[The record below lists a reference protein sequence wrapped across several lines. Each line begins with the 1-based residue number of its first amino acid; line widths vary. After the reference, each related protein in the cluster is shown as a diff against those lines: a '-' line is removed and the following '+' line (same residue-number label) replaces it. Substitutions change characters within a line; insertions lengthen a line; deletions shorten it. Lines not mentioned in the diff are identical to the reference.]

1 MPIDC
6 IRRMKQTKPIQR
18 ALLSV
23 SDKSGLVEFAKALA
37 ANGVEIVST
46 GGTAK
51 ALMAAGIAV
60 VAIEKLT
67 GFPEMMDGRVKTLH
81 PRVHGG
87 LLGRRDVPEHV
98 SAMKEHGIEP
108 IDLVCVSLYPFANTI
123 AKVGVTEEEA
133 IEQIDIGGPAM
144 IRSASKNYEFVTVV
158 TAPDQYARVM
168 TEMAANSGATTLPLR
183 KQLAAEAFDHTAK
196 YDTMIAAW
204 MFRVRANQ
212 SANTVAASAPTD
224 PQLHA
229 NAPTKSH
236 AELGAKKVHAQT
248 EPLGSVDIPN
258 TIQVSLTRSAQLRY
272 GENPHQ
278 TAALYRNA
286 AETDGAIVDA
296 QTVEGKPLSY
306 NNILDA
312 AAAFELVKDLVALT
326 THHLNASDAAA
337 NSGANAADGSIA
349 RADVAN
355 SSQPLDGSIT
365 NADGSITHAGAA
377 KTKYASVNQVAA
389 CVVKHTNPCGAAIGA
404 NAADAFDKAYAGD
417 PLAAYGGIVA
427 ISARLTAADATNIA
441 KPDRFLEV
449 VVAESFEPEAI
460 AILAARWKNVRL
472 LAVGSMRRATSNALQ
487 LRSVPGGV
495 LVQESDSTV
504 DDAAEF
510 KLTAG
515 PAPSDALKRDAEFL
529 AVIAKHLKSNAVC
542 VGAQQ
547 TLWGAGAGQM
557 DRVASCKHAIE
568 KAQLKL
574 QAAIAHANTI
584 VVTAASDAFF
594 PFDDGP
600 RLLIDAGVKCLVH
613 PGGSKR
619 DSDTETLCKNRGV
632 TLLVTGT
639 RHFRH

>member
-1 MPIDC
+1 LRRAHESGSTNEMSIDC
-6 IRRMKQTKPIQR
+6 IRRMKQTNPIQR

-23 SDKSGLVEFAKALA
+23 SDKSGVVEFAKALA

-98 SAMKEHGIEP
+98 ASMKEHGIVP

-158 TAPDQYARVM
+158 TTPDQYARVM
-168 TEMAANSGATTLPLR
+168 NEMAANSGATTLPLR

-204 MFRVRANQ
+204 MLGTLANQ
-212 SANTVAASAPTD
+212 GVDQNTVAASAQPAT
-224 PQLHA
+224 HA
-229 NAPTKSH
+229 GVSPVKSVAH
-236 AELGAKKVHAQT
+236 DEVRELP
-248 EPLGSVDIPN
+248 E
-258 TIQVSLTRSAQLRY
+258 TIQVSLKRSAQLRY

-286 AETDGAIVDA
+286 AETGGAIVDA

-326 THHLNASDAAA
+326 THNVNASG
-337 NSGANAADGSIA
+337 GAPN
-349 RADVAN
+349 
-355 SSQPLDGSIT
+355 
-365 NADGSITHAGAA
+365 AGAIA
-377 KTKYASVNQVAA
+377 QGFVAHVGAVQTNNASVNQVAA

-427 ISARLTAADATNIA
+427 ISARLTAADASNIA

-495 LVQESDSTV
+495 LVQESDGTV
-504 DDAAEF
+504 DDAADF

-542 VGAQQ
+542 VGSGQ

-574 QAAIAHANTI
+574 QASIAHANTM

-619 DSDTETLCKNRGV
+619 DGDTETLCKNRGV

>member
-1 MPIDC
+1 MSIDC

-23 SDKSGLVEFAKALA
+23 NDKSGLVEFAKALA

-98 SAMKEHGIEP
+98 AAMKEHGIEP

-123 AKVGVTEEEA
+123 AKFGVTEEEA

-168 TEMAANSGATTLPLR
+168 NEMAANSGATTLALR

-204 MFRVRANQ
+204 MFRDGANKG
-212 SANTVAASAPTD
+212 SDAVAASAPTD

-229 NAPTKSH
+229 NALTKSH
-236 AELGAKKVHAQT
+236 AELGAKKSHVET
-248 EPLGSVDIPN
+248 ESFGSAHEMPD

-286 AETDGAIVDA
+286 AEADGAIVDA

-326 THHLNASDAAA
+326 THNLNASDAAA
-337 NSGANAADGSIA
+337 HIGANAADGSIA
-349 RADVAN
+349 RGGAAN
-355 SSQPLDGSIT
+355 IGAPSDESI
-365 NADGSITHAGAA
+365 AHAGAA
-377 KTKYASVNQVAA
+377 KIKDESANQVAA

-472 LAVGSMRRATSNALQ
+472 LAVGSMRRATLNALQ

-495 LVQESDSTV
+495 LVQQSDGTV
-504 DDAAEF
+504 DDATEY

-574 QAAIAHANTI
+574 QASIAHANTM

-619 DSDTETLCKNRGV
+619 DGDTETLCKNRGV

>member
-1 MPIDC
+1 MNHSHAV
-6 IRRMKQTKPIQR
+6 QR

-23 SDKSGLVEFAKALA
+23 SDKSGLVEFAKVLA
-37 ANGVEIVST
+37 GHGVEIVST

-60 VAIEKLT
+60 VPVEKLT

-98 SAMKEHGIEP
+98 AAMKEHGIAP

-123 AKVGVTEEEA
+123 AKAGVTEEDA

-158 TAPDQYARVM
+158 TAPEQYARVAK
-168 TEMAANSGATTLPLR
+168 EMAANKGGTTLTLR

-204 MFRVRANQ
+204 MARAN
-212 SANTVAASAPTD
+212 ANVGAS
-224 PQLHA
+224 
-229 NAPTKSH
+229 
-236 AELGAKKVHAQT
+236 EL
-248 EPLGSVDIPN
+248 PD
-258 TIQVSLTRSAQLRY
+258 TIQVALTRKTQLRY

-278 TAALYRNA
+278 TAALYRDLSQS
-286 AETDGAIVDA
+286 DGAIVDA

-312 AAAFELVKDLVALT
+312 AAAFELVKDLLALT
-326 THHLNASDAAA
+326 QRATHANLVANAGENTCAMTAHSGAPLASGAKA
-337 NSGANAADGSIA
+337 NS
-349 RADVAN
+349 
-355 SSQPLDGSIT
+355 
-365 NADGSITHAGAA
+365 
-377 KTKYASVNQVAA
+377 VAA

-472 LAVGSMRRATSNALQ
+472 LAVGSMHRAPTNALQ

-495 LVQESDSTV
+495 LVQESDGAL
-504 DDAAEF
+504 DAAAEF

-515 PAPSDALKRDAEFL
+515 PAPSEALRQDAEFL
-529 AVIAKHLKSNAVC
+529 SVIAKHLKSNAVC

-568 KAQLKL
+568 KAKLKL
-574 QAAIAHANTI
+574 QAAIAIANTI

-619 DSDTETLCKNRGV
+619 DGDTETLCKNRGV

>member
-1 MPIDC
+1 M
-6 IRRMKQTKPIQR
+6 QR

-23 SDKSGLVEFAKALA
+23 SDKSGLVEFAQALA

-51 ALMAAGIAV
+51 ALMAAGISV
-60 VAIEKLT
+60 VPIEKLT
-67 GFPEMMDGRVKTLH
+67 GFPEMMNGRVKTLH

-98 SAMKEHGIEP
+98 AAMKEHGIAP

-123 AKVGVTEEEA
+123 AKAGVTEEEA

-158 TAPDQYARVM
+158 TSPDQYARVVADI
-168 TEMAANSGATTLPLR
+168 AANHGATTPTLR

-204 MFRVRANQ
+204 MARVEANVG
-212 SANTVAASAPTD
+212 ANIG
-224 PQLHA
+224 A
-229 NAPTKSH
+229 N
-236 AELGAKKVHAQT
+236 EL
-248 EPLGSVDIPN
+248 PD
-258 TIQVSLTRSAQLRY
+258 TIQVALTRKAKLRY

-278 TAALYRNA
+278 YAALYRDMA
-286 AETDGAIVDA
+286 QQDGGIVDA
-296 QTVEGKPLSY
+296 HTVEGKPLSY

-326 THHLNASDAAA
+326 SHNLNASDATT
-337 NSGANAADGSIA
+337 NIGTNAADGSVA
-349 RADVAN
+349 RSDVAN
-355 SSQPLDGSIT
+355 ISPPSDGSIT
-365 NADGSITHAGAA
+365 NSDESITHTGPA
-377 KTKYASVNQVAA
+377 KTKSTSANQVAA

-472 LAVGSMRRATSNALQ
+472 LAVGSMRRATSNTLQ

-495 LVQESDSTV
+495 LVQESDGTV
-504 DDAAEF
+504 DDSAEF

-542 VGAQQ
+542 VGSGQ

-568 KAQLKL
+568 KAHLKL
-574 QAAIAHANTI
+574 QASIAHANTI

-619 DSDTETLCKNRGV
+619 DGDTETLCKNRGV

>member
-1 MPIDC
+1 M
-6 IRRMKQTKPIQR
+6 QR

-23 SDKSGLVEFAKALA
+23 SDKSGLVEFAQALA

-51 ALMAAGIAV
+51 ALMAAGISV
-60 VAIEKLT
+60 VPIEKLT

-98 SAMKEHGIEP
+98 AAMKEHGIAP

-123 AKVGVTEEEA
+123 AKAGVTEEEA

-158 TAPDQYARVM
+158 TSPDQYARVVADI
-168 TEMAANSGATTLPLR
+168 AANHGATTPTLR

-204 MFRVRANQ
+204 MARVEANVG
-212 SANTVAASAPTD
+212 ANVG
-224 PQLHA
+224 A
-229 NAPTKSH
+229 N
-236 AELGAKKVHAQT
+236 EL
-248 EPLGSVDIPN
+248 PD
-258 TIQVSLTRSAQLRY
+258 TIQVALTRKAKLRY

-278 TAALYRNA
+278 YAALYRDMA
-286 AETDGAIVDA
+286 QQDGGIVDA
-296 QTVEGKPLSY
+296 HTVEGKPLSY

-326 THHLNASDAAA
+326 TR
-337 NSGANAADGSIA
+337 GANG
-349 RADVAN
+349 
-355 SSQPLDGSIT
+355 
-365 NADGSITHAGAA
+365 
-377 KTKYASVNQVAA
+377 VAA

-427 ISARLTAADATNIA
+427 ISARLSAADATNIA

-449 VVAESFEPEAI
+449 VVAESFEPEAV

-472 LAVGSMRRATSNALQ
+472 LAVGSMRRAPTNALQ

-495 LVQESDSTV
+495 LVQERDGAV
-504 DDAAEF
+504 DAATEF

-574 QAAIAHANTI
+574 QAAIAHPTTI

-600 RLLIDAGVKCLVH
+600 RILIDAGVKCLVH

-619 DSDTETLCKNRGV
+619 DGDTETLCKNRGV

>member
-1 MPIDC
+1 M
-6 IRRMKQTKPIQR
+6 QR

-23 SDKSGLVEFAKALA
+23 SDKSGLVEFAQALA

-51 ALMAAGIAV
+51 ALMAAGISV
-60 VAIEKLT
+60 VPIEKLT

-98 SAMKEHGIEP
+98 AAMKEHGIAP

-123 AKVGVTEEEA
+123 AKAGVTEEEA

-158 TAPDQYARVM
+158 TSPDQYARVVADI
-168 TEMAANSGATTLPLR
+168 AANHGATTPTLR

-204 MFRVRANQ
+204 MARVE
-212 SANTVAASAPTD
+212 
-224 PQLHA
+224 A
-229 NAPTKSH
+229 NAG
-236 AELGAKKVHAQT
+236 ANIGANVGANEL
-248 EPLGSVDIPN
+248 PD
-258 TIQVSLTRSAQLRY
+258 TIQVALTRKAKLRY

-278 TAALYRNA
+278 YAALYRDMA
-286 AETDGAIVDA
+286 QQDGGIVDA
-296 QTVEGKPLSY
+296 HTVEGKPLSY

-326 THHLNASDAAA
+326 TR
-337 NSGANAADGSIA
+337 GANG
-349 RADVAN
+349 
-355 SSQPLDGSIT
+355 
-365 NADGSITHAGAA
+365 
-377 KTKYASVNQVAA
+377 VAA

-427 ISARLTAADATNIA
+427 ISARLSAADATNIA

-449 VVAESFEPEAI
+449 VVAESFEPEAV

-472 LAVGSMRRATSNALQ
+472 LAVGSMRRAPTNALQ

-495 LVQESDSTV
+495 LVQERDGAV
-504 DDAAEF
+504 DAATEF

-515 PAPSDALKRDAEFL
+515 PAPSEALRQDAEFL

-574 QAAIAHANTI
+574 QASIAHPTTI

-600 RLLIDAGVKCLVH
+600 RILIDAGVKCLVH

-619 DSDTETLCKNRGV
+619 DGDTETLCKNRGV
-632 TLLVTGT
+632 TLLVTGM

>member
-1 MPIDC
+1 M
-6 IRRMKQTKPIQR
+6 QR

-23 SDKSGLVEFAKALA
+23 SDKSGLVEFAQALA

-51 ALMAAGIAV
+51 ALMAAGISV
-60 VAIEKLT
+60 VPIEKLT

-98 SAMKEHGIEP
+98 AAMKEHGIAP
-108 IDLVCVSLYPFANTI
+108 IDLVCVSLYPFGNTI
-123 AKVGVTEEEA
+123 AKAGVTEEEA

-158 TAPDQYARVM
+158 TSPDQYARVVADI
-168 TEMAANSGATTLPLR
+168 AANHGATTPTLR

-204 MFRVRANQ
+204 MARVEANVG
-212 SANTVAASAPTD
+212 ANIG
-224 PQLHA
+224 A
-229 NAPTKSH
+229 N
-236 AELGAKKVHAQT
+236 EL
-248 EPLGSVDIPN
+248 PD
-258 TIQVSLTRSAQLRY
+258 TIQVALTRKAKLRY

-278 TAALYRNA
+278 YAALYRDMA
-286 AETDGAIVDA
+286 QQDGGIVDA
-296 QTVEGKPLSY
+296 HTVEGKPLSY

-326 THHLNASDAAA
+326 TR
-337 NSGANAADGSIA
+337 GANG
-349 RADVAN
+349 
-355 SSQPLDGSIT
+355 
-365 NADGSITHAGAA
+365 
-377 KTKYASVNQVAA
+377 VAA

-427 ISARLTAADATNIA
+427 ISARLSAADATNIA

-449 VVAESFEPEAI
+449 VVAESFEPEAV

-472 LAVGSMRRATSNALQ
+472 LAVGSMRRAPTNALQ

-495 LVQESDSTV
+495 LVQEQDCAV
-504 DDAAEF
+504 DAATQF

-515 PAPSDALKRDAEFL
+515 PAPSEALRQDAEFL

-574 QAAIAHANTI
+574 QAAIAHPTTI

-619 DSDTETLCKNRGV
+619 DGDTETLCKNRGV

>member
-1 MPIDC
+1 M
-6 IRRMKQTKPIQR
+6 QR

-23 SDKSGLVEFAKALA
+23 SDKSGLVEFAQALA

-51 ALMAAGIAV
+51 ALMAAGILV
-60 VAIEKLT
+60 VPIEKLT

-98 SAMKEHGIEP
+98 AAMKEHGIAP

-123 AKVGVTEEEA
+123 AKAGVTEEEA

-144 IRSASKNYEFVTVV
+144 TRSASKNYEFVTVV
-158 TAPDQYARVM
+158 TSPDQYARVVADI
-168 TEMAANSGATTLPLR
+168 AANHGATTPTLR

-204 MFRVRANQ
+204 MARVEANVG
-212 SANTVAASAPTD
+212 ANIG
-224 PQLHA
+224 A
-229 NAPTKSH
+229 N
-236 AELGAKKVHAQT
+236 EL
-248 EPLGSVDIPN
+248 PD
-258 TIQVSLTRSAQLRY
+258 TIQVALTRKAKLRY

-278 TAALYRNA
+278 YAALYRDMA
-286 AETDGAIVDA
+286 QQDGGIVDA
-296 QTVEGKPLSY
+296 HTVEGKPLSY

-326 THHLNASDAAA
+326 TR
-337 NSGANAADGSIA
+337 GANG
-349 RADVAN
+349 
-355 SSQPLDGSIT
+355 
-365 NADGSITHAGAA
+365 
-377 KTKYASVNQVAA
+377 VAA

-404 NAADAFDKAYAGD
+404 NAADAIDKAYAGD

-427 ISARLTAADATNIA
+427 ISARLSAADATNIA

-449 VVAESFEPEAI
+449 VVAESFEPEAV

-472 LAVGSMRRATSNALQ
+472 LAVGSMRRAPTNALQ

-495 LVQESDSTV
+495 LVQEQDCAV
-504 DDAAEF
+504 DAATQF

-515 PAPSDALKRDAEFL
+515 PAPSEALRQDAEFL

-574 QAAIAHANTI
+574 QAAIAHPTTI

-619 DSDTETLCKNRGV
+619 DGDTETLCKNRGV

>member
-1 MPIDC
+1 MADVRSGTFISH
-6 IRRMKQTKPIQR
+6 MKNSHAVQR

-23 SDKSGLVEFAKALA
+23 SDKSGLVEFAQALA

-98 SAMKEHGIEP
+98 AAMKEHGIVP
-108 IDLVCVSLYPFANTI
+108 IDLVCVSLYPFGNTI
-123 AKVGVTEEEA
+123 AKAGVTEEEA

-158 TAPDQYARVM
+158 TSPDQYARVVADI
-168 TEMAANSGATTLPLR
+168 AANHGATTLTLR

-204 MFRVRANQ
+204 MARVEANVG
-212 SANTVAASAPTD
+212 ANIGVNIG
-224 PQLHA
+224 A
-229 NAPTKSH
+229 NVGANIG
-236 AELGAKKVHAQT
+236 ANEL
-248 EPLGSVDIPN
+248 PD
-258 TIQVSLTRSAQLRY
+258 TIQVALTRKAKLRY

-278 TAALYRNA
+278 YAALYRDMA
-286 AETDGAIVDA
+286 QQDGGIVDA
-296 QTVEGKPLSY
+296 HTVEGKPLSY

-326 THHLNASDAAA
+326 THKSNASGDTVSLSAH
-337 NSGANAADGSIA
+337 ADGSIA
-349 RADVAN
+349 
-355 SSQPLDGSIT
+355 
-365 NADGSITHAGAA
+365 HAGAA
-377 KTKYASVNQVAA
+377 KTKIASENQVAA

-427 ISARLTAADATNIA
+427 ISARLSAADATNIA

-472 LAVGSMRRATSNALQ
+472 LAVGSMRRAPTNALQ

-495 LVQESDSTV
+495 LVQERDGAV
-504 DDAAEF
+504 DAATEF

-515 PAPSDALKRDAEFL
+515 PAPSEALRQDAEFL

-574 QAAIAHANTI
+574 QAAIAHATTI

-619 DSDTETLCKNRGV
+619 DGDTETLCKNRGV

>member
-1 MPIDC
+1 M
-6 IRRMKQTKPIQR
+6 QR

-23 SDKSGLVEFAKALA
+23 SDKSGLVEFAQALA

-51 ALMAAGIAV
+51 ALMAAGISV
-60 VAIEKLT
+60 VPIEKLT

-87 LLGRRDVPEHV
+87 LLGRRDVPKHV
-98 SAMKEHGIEP
+98 AAMKEHGIAP

-123 AKVGVTEEEA
+123 AKAGVTEEEA

-158 TAPDQYARVM
+158 TSPDQYARVVADI
-168 TEMAANSGATTLPLR
+168 AANHGATTPTLR

-204 MFRVRANQ
+204 MARVEANVG
-212 SANTVAASAPTD
+212 ANIG
-224 PQLHA
+224 A
-229 NAPTKSH
+229 N
-236 AELGAKKVHAQT
+236 EL
-248 EPLGSVDIPN
+248 PD
-258 TIQVSLTRSAQLRY
+258 TIQVALTRKAKLRY

-278 TAALYRNA
+278 YAALYRDMA
-286 AETDGAIVDA
+286 QQDGGIVDA
-296 QTVEGKPLSY
+296 HTVEGKPLSY

-326 THHLNASDAAA
+326 TR
-337 NSGANAADGSIA
+337 GANG
-349 RADVAN
+349 V
-355 SSQPLDGSIT
+355 T
-365 NADGSITHAGAA
+365 
-377 KTKYASVNQVAA
+377 A

-427 ISARLTAADATNIA
+427 ISARLSAADATNIA

-472 LAVGSMRRATSNALQ
+472 LAVGSMRRAPTNALQ

-495 LVQESDSTV
+495 LVQERDGAV
-504 DDAAEF
+504 DAATEF

-515 PAPSDALKRDAEFL
+515 PAPSEALRQDAEFL

-574 QAAIAHANTI
+574 QASIAHPTTI

-619 DSDTETLCKNRGV
+619 DGDTETLCKNRGV

>member
-1 MPIDC
+1 M
-6 IRRMKQTKPIQR
+6 QR

-23 SDKSGLVEFAKALA
+23 SDKSGLVEFAQALA

-51 ALMAAGIAV
+51 ALMAAGISV
-60 VAIEKLT
+60 VPIEKLT

-98 SAMKEHGIEP
+98 AAMKEHGIAP

-123 AKVGVTEEEA
+123 AKAGVTEEEA

-158 TAPDQYARVM
+158 TSPDQYARVVADI
-168 TEMAANSGATTLPLR
+168 AANHGATTPTLR

-204 MFRVRANQ
+204 MARVEANVG
-212 SANTVAASAPTD
+212 ANIG
-224 PQLHA
+224 A
-229 NAPTKSH
+229 N
-236 AELGAKKVHAQT
+236 EL
-248 EPLGSVDIPN
+248 PD
-258 TIQVSLTRSAQLRY
+258 TIQVALTRKAKLRY

-278 TAALYRNA
+278 YAALYRDMA
-286 AETDGAIVDA
+286 QQDGGIVDA
-296 QTVEGKPLSY
+296 HTVEGKPLSY

-326 THHLNASDAAA
+326 TR
-337 NSGANAADGSIA
+337 GANG
-349 RADVAN
+349 
-355 SSQPLDGSIT
+355 
-365 NADGSITHAGAA
+365 
-377 KTKYASVNQVAA
+377 VAA

-427 ISARLTAADATNIA
+427 ISARLSAADATNIA

-449 VVAESFEPEAI
+449 VVAESFEPEAV

-472 LAVGSMRRATSNALQ
+472 LAVGSMRRAPTNALQ

-495 LVQESDSTV
+495 LVQERDGAV
-504 DDAAEF
+504 DAATEF

-515 PAPSDALKRDAEFL
+515 PAPSEALRQDAEFL

-574 QAAIAHANTI
+574 QASIAHPTTI

-600 RLLIDAGVKCLVH
+600 RILIDAGVKCLVH

-619 DSDTETLCKNRGV
+619 DGDTETLCKNRGV

>member
-1 MPIDC
+1 MADVRSGTFISH
-6 IRRMKQTKPIQR
+6 MKNSHAVQR

-23 SDKSGLVEFAKALA
+23 SDKSGLVEFAQALA

-98 SAMKEHGIEP
+98 AAMKEHGIVP
-108 IDLVCVSLYPFANTI
+108 IDLVCVSLYPFGNTI
-123 AKVGVTEEEA
+123 AKAGVTEEEA

-158 TAPDQYARVM
+158 TSPDQYARVVADI
-168 TEMAANSGATTLPLR
+168 AANHGATTPTLR

-204 MFRVRANQ
+204 MARVEANVG
-212 SANTVAASAPTD
+212 ANIG
-224 PQLHA
+224 A
-229 NAPTKSH
+229 N
-236 AELGAKKVHAQT
+236 EL
-248 EPLGSVDIPN
+248 PD
-258 TIQVSLTRSAQLRY
+258 TIQVALTRKAKLRY

-278 TAALYRNA
+278 YAALYRDMA
-286 AETDGAIVDA
+286 QQDGGIVDA
-296 QTVEGKPLSY
+296 HTVEGKPLSY

-326 THHLNASDAAA
+326 THKSNASGDTVSLSAH
-337 NSGANAADGSIA
+337 
-349 RADVAN
+349 
-355 SSQPLDGSIT
+355 
-365 NADGSITHAGAA
+365 ADGSITHAGAA
-377 KTKYASVNQVAA
+377 KTKIASENQVAA

-427 ISARLTAADATNIA
+427 ISARLSAADATNIA

-460 AILAARWKNVRL
+460 AILAGRWKNVRL
-472 LAVGSMRRATSNALQ
+472 LAVGSMRRAPTNALQ

-495 LVQESDSTV
+495 LVQERDGAV
-504 DDAAEF
+504 DAATEF

-515 PAPSDALKRDAEFL
+515 PAPSEALRQDAEFL

-574 QAAIAHANTI
+574 QAAGLGSINANTSVGANEARANASKNQGANLGVGAHATTI

-619 DSDTETLCKNRGV
+619 DGDTETLCKNRGV

>member
-1 MPIDC
+1 M
-6 IRRMKQTKPIQR
+6 QR

-23 SDKSGLVEFAKALA
+23 SDKSGLVEFAQALA

-51 ALMAAGIAV
+51 ALMAAGISV
-60 VAIEKLT
+60 VPIEKLT

-98 SAMKEHGIEP
+98 AAMKEHGIAP

-123 AKVGVTEEEA
+123 AKAGVTEEEA

-158 TAPDQYARVM
+158 TSPDQYARVVADI
-168 TEMAANSGATTLPLR
+168 AANHGATTPTLR

-204 MFRVRANQ
+204 MARVEANVG
-212 SANTVAASAPTD
+212 ANVG
-224 PQLHA
+224 A
-229 NAPTKSH
+229 NIGANIG
-236 AELGAKKVHAQT
+236 ANVGANIGANEL
-248 EPLGSVDIPN
+248 PD
-258 TIQVSLTRSAQLRY
+258 TIQVALTRKAKLRY

-278 TAALYRNA
+278 YAALYRDMA
-286 AETDGAIVDA
+286 QQDGGIVDA
-296 QTVEGKPLSY
+296 HTVEGKPLSY

-326 THHLNASDAAA
+326 TR
-337 NSGANAADGSIA
+337 GANG
-349 RADVAN
+349 
-355 SSQPLDGSIT
+355 
-365 NADGSITHAGAA
+365 
-377 KTKYASVNQVAA
+377 VAA

-427 ISARLTAADATNIA
+427 ISAHLSAADATNIA

-449 VVAESFEPEAI
+449 VVAESFEPEAV

-472 LAVGSMRRATSNALQ
+472 LAVGSMRRAPTNALQ

-495 LVQESDSTV
+495 LVQERDGAV
-504 DDAAEF
+504 DVATEF

-515 PAPSDALKRDAEFL
+515 PAPSDALMRDAEFL

-574 QAAIAHANTI
+574 QASIAHPTTI

-600 RLLIDAGVKCLVH
+600 RLLIDAGVKCLAH

-619 DSDTETLCKNRGV
+619 DGDTETLCKNRGV

>member
-1 MPIDC
+1 MSIDC
-6 IRRMKQTKPIQR
+6 IRRMKQTNPIQR

-23 SDKSGLVEFAKALA
+23 SDKSGVVEFAKALA

-98 SAMKEHGIEP
+98 ASMKEHGIVP

-158 TAPDQYARVM
+158 TTPDQYARVM
-168 TEMAANSGATTLPLR
+168 NEMAANSGATTLPLR

-204 MFRVRANQ
+204 MLGTLANQ
-212 SANTVAASAPTD
+212 GVDQNTVAASAQPAT
-224 PQLHA
+224 HA
-229 NAPTKSH
+229 GVSPVKSVAH
-236 AELGAKKVHAQT
+236 DEVRELPET
-248 EPLGSVDIPN
+248 M
-258 TIQVSLTRSAQLRY
+258 QVSLKRSAQLRY

-326 THHLNASDAAA
+326 THNVNASG
-337 NSGANAADGSIA
+337 GAPN
-349 RADVAN
+349 
-355 SSQPLDGSIT
+355 
-365 NADGSITHAGAA
+365 AGASA
-377 KTKYASVNQVAA
+377 QGFVAHVGAVQTNNASVNQVAA

-427 ISARLTAADATNIA
+427 ISARLTAADASNIA

-495 LVQESDSTV
+495 LVQESDGTV
-504 DDAAEF
+504 DDAADF

-542 VGAQQ
+542 VGSGQ

-574 QAAIAHANTI
+574 QASIAHANTM

-619 DSDTETLCKNRGV
+619 DGDTETLCKNRGV

>member
-1 MPIDC
+1 MSIDYIC
-6 IRRMKQTKPIQR
+6 RMKQTNPIQR

-23 SDKSGLVEFAKALA
+23 SDKSGVVEFAKVLA

-60 VAIEKLT
+60 VGIEKLT

-98 SAMKEHGIEP
+98 ASMKEHGIAP

-168 TEMAANSGATTLPLR
+168 NEMAANCGATTLPLR

-204 MFRVRANQ
+204 MLGTVANQ
-212 SANTVAASAPTD
+212 GADQNKNTVAASAQPAT
-224 PQLHA
+224 HA
-229 NAPTKSH
+229 DVSPVKSLAH
-236 AELGAKKVHAQT
+236 DEVRELP
-248 EPLGSVDIPN
+248 E
-258 TIQVSLTRSAQLRY
+258 TIQVSLKRSAQLRY

-326 THHLNASDAAA
+326 THNVNASG
-337 NSGANAADGSIA
+337 GAPN
-349 RADVAN
+349 
-355 SSQPLDGSIT
+355 
-365 NADGSITHAGAA
+365 AGASA
-377 KTKYASVNQVAA
+377 QGFVAHVGAVQTNNASVNQVAA

-495 LVQESDSTV
+495 LVQESDGTV

-542 VGAQQ
+542 VGSGQ

-574 QAAIAHANTI
+574 QAAIAHANTM

-619 DSDTETLCKNRGV
+619 DGDTETLCKNRGV
-632 TLLVTGT
+632 TLMVTGT

>member
-1 MPIDC
+1 MNHN
-6 IRRMKQTKPIQR
+6 QPIQR

-23 SDKSGLVEFAKALA
+23 SDKSGLVEFAQALA

-51 ALMAAGIAV
+51 ALMAAGISV
-60 VAIEKLT
+60 VPIEKLT

-98 SAMKEHGIEP
+98 AAMKEHGIAP

-123 AKVGVTEEEA
+123 AKAGVTEEEA

-158 TAPDQYARVM
+158 TSPDQYARVVADI
-168 TEMAANSGATTLPLR
+168 AANHGATTPTLR

-204 MFRVRANQ
+204 MARVEANVG
-212 SANTVAASAPTD
+212 ANIG
-224 PQLHA
+224 A
-229 NAPTKSH
+229 N
-236 AELGAKKVHAQT
+236 EL
-248 EPLGSVDIPN
+248 PD
-258 TIQVSLTRSAQLRY
+258 TIQVALTRKAKLRY

-278 TAALYRNA
+278 YAALYRDMA
-286 AETDGAIVDA
+286 QQDGGIVDA
-296 QTVEGKPLSY
+296 HTVEGKPLSY

-326 THHLNASDAAA
+326 TR
-337 NSGANAADGSIA
+337 GANG
-349 RADVAN
+349 
-355 SSQPLDGSIT
+355 
-365 NADGSITHAGAA
+365 
-377 KTKYASVNQVAA
+377 VAA

-427 ISARLTAADATNIA
+427 ISARLSAADATNIA

-449 VVAESFEPEAI
+449 VVAESFEPEAV

-472 LAVGSMRRATSNALQ
+472 LAVGSMRRAPTNALQ

-495 LVQESDSTV
+495 LVQERDGAV
-504 DDAAEF
+504 DAVTEF

-515 PAPSDALKRDAEFL
+515 PAPSEALRQDAEFL

-574 QAAIAHANTI
+574 QAAIAHPTTI

-619 DSDTETLCKNRGV
+619 DGDTETLCKNRGV

>member
-1 MPIDC
+1 M
-6 IRRMKQTKPIQR
+6 QR

-23 SDKSGLVEFAKALA
+23 SDKSGLVEFAQALA

-98 SAMKEHGIEP
+98 AAMKEHGIVP
-108 IDLVCVSLYPFANTI
+108 IDLVCVSLYPFGNTI
-123 AKVGVTEEEA
+123 AKAGVTEEEA

-158 TAPDQYARVM
+158 TSPDQYARVVADI
-168 TEMAANSGATTLPLR
+168 AANHGATTPTLR

-204 MFRVRANQ
+204 MARVEANVG
-212 SANTVAASAPTD
+212 ANIG
-224 PQLHA
+224 A
-229 NAPTKSH
+229 N
-236 AELGAKKVHAQT
+236 EL
-248 EPLGSVDIPN
+248 PD
-258 TIQVSLTRSAQLRY
+258 TIQVALTRKAKLRY

-278 TAALYRNA
+278 YAALYRDMA
-286 AETDGAIVDA
+286 QQDGGIVDA
-296 QTVEGKPLSY
+296 HTVEGKPLSY

-326 THHLNASDAAA
+326 TR
-337 NSGANAADGSIA
+337 GANG
-349 RADVAN
+349 
-355 SSQPLDGSIT
+355 
-365 NADGSITHAGAA
+365 
-377 KTKYASVNQVAA
+377 VAA

-427 ISARLTAADATNIA
+427 ISARLSAADATNIA

-460 AILAARWKNVRL
+460 AILAGRWKNVRL
-472 LAVGSMRRATSNALQ
+472 LAVGSMRRTPTNALQ

-495 LVQESDSTV
+495 LVQEQDGAV
-504 DDAAEF
+504 DAATEF

-515 PAPSDALKRDAEFL
+515 PAPSEALRQDAEFL

-574 QAAIAHANTI
+574 QAAIAHPTTI

-619 DSDTETLCKNRGV
+619 DGDTETLCKNRGV

>member
-1 MPIDC
+1 
-6 IRRMKQTKPIQR
+6 
-18 ALLSV
+18 
-23 SDKSGLVEFAKALA
+23 
-37 ANGVEIVST
+37 
-46 GGTAK
+46 
-51 ALMAAGIAV
+51 
-60 VAIEKLT
+60 
-67 GFPEMMDGRVKTLH
+67 
-81 PRVHGG
+81 
-87 LLGRRDVPEHV
+87 
-98 SAMKEHGIEP
+98 
-108 IDLVCVSLYPFANTI
+108 
-123 AKVGVTEEEA
+123 
-133 IEQIDIGGPAM
+133 
-144 IRSASKNYEFVTVV
+144 
-158 TAPDQYARVM
+158 
-168 TEMAANSGATTLPLR
+168 
-183 KQLAAEAFDHTAK
+183 
-196 YDTMIAAW
+196 MIAAW
-204 MFRVRANQ
+204 MARVEANVG
-212 SANTVAASAPTD
+212 ANIG
-224 PQLHA
+224 A
-229 NAPTKSH
+229 N
-236 AELGAKKVHAQT
+236 EL
-248 EPLGSVDIPN
+248 PD
-258 TIQVSLTRSAQLRY
+258 TIQVALTRKAKLRY

-278 TAALYRNA
+278 YAALYRDMA
-286 AETDGAIVDA
+286 QQDGGIVDA
-296 QTVEGKPLSY
+296 HTVEGKPLSY

-326 THHLNASDAAA
+326 TR
-337 NSGANAADGSIA
+337 GANG
-349 RADVAN
+349 
-355 SSQPLDGSIT
+355 
-365 NADGSITHAGAA
+365 
-377 KTKYASVNQVAA
+377 VAA

-427 ISARLTAADATNIA
+427 ISARLSAADATNIA

-449 VVAESFEPEAI
+449 VVAESFEPEAV

-472 LAVGSMRRATSNALQ
+472 LAVGSMRRAPTNALQ

-495 LVQESDSTV
+495 LVQEQDCAV
-504 DDAAEF
+504 DAATQF

-515 PAPSDALKRDAEFL
+515 PAPSEALRQDAEFL

-574 QAAIAHANTI
+574 QAAIAHPTTI

-619 DSDTETLCKNRGV
+619 DGDTETLCKNRGV

>member
-1 MPIDC
+1 MNHN
-6 IRRMKQTKPIQR
+6 QPIQR

-23 SDKSGLVEFAKALA
+23 SDKSGLVEFAQALA

-51 ALMAAGIAV
+51 SLTAAGIAV

-98 SAMKEHGIEP
+98 AAMKEHGIAP
-108 IDLVCVSLYPFANTI
+108 IDLVCVSLYPFGNTI
-123 AKVGVTEEEA
+123 AKAGVTEEEA

-158 TAPDQYARVM
+158 TSPDQYARVVADI
-168 TEMAANSGATTLPLR
+168 AANHGATTPTLR

-204 MFRVRANQ
+204 MARVE
-212 SANTVAASAPTD
+212 
-224 PQLHA
+224 A
-229 NAPTKSH
+229 NAG
-236 AELGAKKVHAQT
+236 ANVGANIGANEL
-248 EPLGSVDIPN
+248 PD
-258 TIQVSLTRSAQLRY
+258 TIQVALTRKAKLRY

-278 TAALYRNA
+278 YAALYRDMA
-286 AETDGAIVDA
+286 QQDGGIVDA
-296 QTVEGKPLSY
+296 HTVEGKPLSY

-326 THHLNASDAAA
+326 THKSNASVDTVSLSAH
-337 NSGANAADGSIA
+337 
-349 RADVAN
+349 
-355 SSQPLDGSIT
+355 
-365 NADGSITHAGAA
+365 ADGSITHAGAA
-377 KTKYASVNQVAA
+377 KTKIASENQVAA

-427 ISARLTAADATNIA
+427 ISARLSAADATNIA

-472 LAVGSMRRATSNALQ
+472 LAVGSMRRAPTNALQ

-495 LVQESDSTV
+495 LVQERDGAV
-504 DDAAEF
+504 DAATEF

-515 PAPSDALKRDAEFL
+515 PAPSEALRQDAEFL

-574 QAAIAHANTI
+574 QAAIAHATTI

-619 DSDTETLCKNRGV
+619 DGDTETLCKNRGV

>member
-1 MPIDC
+1 M
-6 IRRMKQTKPIQR
+6 QR

-23 SDKSGLVEFAKALA
+23 SDKSGLVEFAQALA

-51 ALMAAGIAV
+51 ALMAAGISV
-60 VAIEKLT
+60 VPIEKLT

-98 SAMKEHGIEP
+98 AAMKEHGIAP

-123 AKVGVTEEEA
+123 AKAGVTEEEA

-158 TAPDQYARVM
+158 TSPDQYARVVADI
-168 TEMAANSGATTLPLR
+168 AANHGATTPTLR

-204 MFRVRANQ
+204 MARVEANVG
-212 SANTVAASAPTD
+212 ANIGVNVG
-224 PQLHA
+224 A
-229 NAPTKSH
+229 NVGANIG
-236 AELGAKKVHAQT
+236 ANEL
-248 EPLGSVDIPN
+248 PD
-258 TIQVSLTRSAQLRY
+258 TIQVALTRKAKLRY

-278 TAALYRNA
+278 YAALYRDMA
-286 AETDGAIVDA
+286 QQDGGIVDA
-296 QTVEGKPLSY
+296 HTVEGKPLSY

-326 THHLNASDAAA
+326 TR
-337 NSGANAADGSIA
+337 GANG
-349 RADVAN
+349 
-355 SSQPLDGSIT
+355 
-365 NADGSITHAGAA
+365 
-377 KTKYASVNQVAA
+377 VAA

-427 ISARLTAADATNIA
+427 ISARLSAADATNIA

-449 VVAESFEPEAI
+449 VVAESFEPEAV

-472 LAVGSMRRATSNALQ
+472 LAVGSMRRAPTNALQ

-495 LVQESDSTV
+495 LVQERDGAV
-504 DDAAEF
+504 DAATEF

-574 QAAIAHANTI
+574 QAAIAHPTTI

-619 DSDTETLCKNRGV
+619 DGDTETLCKNRGV

>member
-1 MPIDC
+1 M
-6 IRRMKQTKPIQR
+6 QR

-23 SDKSGLVEFAKALA
+23 SDKSGLVEFAQALA

-51 ALMAAGIAV
+51 ALMAAGISV
-60 VAIEKLT
+60 VPIEKLT

-98 SAMKEHGIEP
+98 AAMKEHGIAP

-123 AKVGVTEEEA
+123 AKAGVTEEEA

-158 TAPDQYARVM
+158 TSPDQYARVVADI
-168 TEMAANSGATTLPLR
+168 AANHGATTPTLR

-204 MFRVRANQ
+204 MARVEANIGVNVG
-212 SANTVAASAPTD
+212 ANVG
-224 PQLHA
+224 A
-229 NAPTKSH
+229 N
-236 AELGAKKVHAQT
+236 EL
-248 EPLGSVDIPN
+248 PD
-258 TIQVSLTRSAQLRY
+258 TIQVALTRKAKLRY

-278 TAALYRNA
+278 YAALYRDMA
-286 AETDGAIVDA
+286 QQDGGIVDA
-296 QTVEGKPLSY
+296 HTVEGKPLSY

-326 THHLNASDAAA
+326 TR
-337 NSGANAADGSIA
+337 GANG
-349 RADVAN
+349 
-355 SSQPLDGSIT
+355 
-365 NADGSITHAGAA
+365 
-377 KTKYASVNQVAA
+377 VAA

-427 ISARLTAADATNIA
+427 ISARLSAADATNIA

-449 VVAESFEPEAI
+449 VVAESFEPEAV

-472 LAVGSMRRATSNALQ
+472 LAVGSMRRAPTNALQ

-495 LVQESDSTV
+495 LVQERDGAV
-504 DDAAEF
+504 DAATEF

-574 QAAIAHANTI
+574 QASIAHPTTI

-600 RLLIDAGVKCLVH
+600 RILIDAGVKCLVH

-619 DSDTETLCKNRGV
+619 DGDTETLCKNRGV

>member
-1 MPIDC
+1 M
-6 IRRMKQTKPIQR
+6 QR

-23 SDKSGLVEFAKALA
+23 SDKSGLVEFAQALA

-51 ALMAAGIAV
+51 ALMAAGISV
-60 VAIEKLT
+60 VPIEKLT

-98 SAMKEHGIEP
+98 AAMKEHGIAP

-123 AKVGVTEEEA
+123 AKAGVTEEEA

-158 TAPDQYARVM
+158 TSPDQYARVVADI
-168 TEMAANSGATTLPLR
+168 AANHGATTPTLR

-204 MFRVRANQ
+204 MARVEANVG
-212 SANTVAASAPTD
+212 ANIGVNVG
-224 PQLHA
+224 A
-229 NAPTKSH
+229 NVGANIG
-236 AELGAKKVHAQT
+236 ANEL
-248 EPLGSVDIPN
+248 PD
-258 TIQVSLTRSAQLRY
+258 TIQVALTRKAKLRY

-278 TAALYRNA
+278 YAALYRDMA
-286 AETDGAIVDA
+286 QQDGGIVDA
-296 QTVEGKPLSY
+296 HTVEGKPLSY

-326 THHLNASDAAA
+326 TR
-337 NSGANAADGSIA
+337 GANG
-349 RADVAN
+349 
-355 SSQPLDGSIT
+355 
-365 NADGSITHAGAA
+365 
-377 KTKYASVNQVAA
+377 VAA

-427 ISARLTAADATNIA
+427 ISARLSAADATNIA

-449 VVAESFEPEAI
+449 VVAESFEPEAV

-472 LAVGSMRRATSNALQ
+472 LAVGSMRRAPTNALQ

-495 LVQESDSTV
+495 LVQERDGAV
-504 DDAAEF
+504 DAATEF

-574 QAAIAHANTI
+574 QASIAHPTTI

-619 DSDTETLCKNRGV
+619 DGDTETLCKNRGV

>member
-1 MPIDC
+1 
-6 IRRMKQTKPIQR
+6 MKNSHAVQR

-23 SDKSGLVEFAKALA
+23 SDKSGLVEFAQALA
-37 ANGVEIVST
+37 AHGVEIVST

-51 ALMAAGIAV
+51 ALMAAGISV
-60 VAIEKLT
+60 VPIEKLT
-67 GFPEMMDGRVKTLH
+67 GFPEIMDGRVKTLH

-98 SAMKEHGIEP
+98 AAMKEHGIAP
-108 IDLVCVSLYPFANTI
+108 IDLVCVSLYPFGNTI
-123 AKVGVTEEEA
+123 AKAGVTEEEA

-158 TAPDQYARVM
+158 TSPDQYARVIADM
-168 TEMAANSGATTLPLR
+168 TANHGATTPTLR

-204 MFRVRANQ
+204 MARVEANVG
-212 SANTVAASAPTD
+212 ANIG
-224 PQLHA
+224 A
-229 NAPTKSH
+229 N
-236 AELGAKKVHAQT
+236 EL
-248 EPLGSVDIPN
+248 PD
-258 TIQVSLTRSAQLRY
+258 TIQVALTRKAKLRY

-278 TAALYRNA
+278 YAALYRDMA
-286 AETDGAIVDA
+286 QQDGGIVDA
-296 QTVEGKPLSY
+296 HTVEGKPLSY

-326 THHLNASDAAA
+326 TR
-337 NSGANAADGSIA
+337 GANG
-349 RADVAN
+349 
-355 SSQPLDGSIT
+355 
-365 NADGSITHAGAA
+365 
-377 KTKYASVNQVAA
+377 VAA

-427 ISARLTAADATNIA
+427 ISARLSAADATNIA

-460 AILAARWKNVRL
+460 AILAGRWKNVRL
-472 LAVGSMRRATSNALQ
+472 LAVGSMRRTPTNALQ

-495 LVQESDSTV
+495 LVQEQDGAV
-504 DDAAEF
+504 DAATEF

-515 PAPSDALKRDAEFL
+515 PAPSEALRQDAEFL

-568 KAQLKL
+568 KAKLKL
-574 QAAIAHANTI
+574 QAAGLGSVNANTSVGANEARLDSI
-584 VVTAASDAFF
+584 KNQGANANSNLGGDAYANTLLVTAASDAFF
-594 PFDDGP
+594 PFEDGP

-619 DSDTETLCKNRGV
+619 DGDTERLCKDRGV
-632 TLLVTGT
+632 TLFITGT

>member
-1 MPIDC
+1 M
-6 IRRMKQTKPIQR
+6 QR

-23 SDKSGLVEFAKALA
+23 SDKSGLVEFAQALA

-51 ALMAAGIAV
+51 ALMAAGILV
-60 VAIEKLT
+60 VPIEKLT

-98 SAMKEHGIEP
+98 AAMKEHGIAP

-123 AKVGVTEEEA
+123 AKAGVTEEEA

-158 TAPDQYARVM
+158 TSPDQYARVVADI
-168 TEMAANSGATTLPLR
+168 AANHGATTPTLR

-204 MFRVRANQ
+204 MARVEANVG
-212 SANTVAASAPTD
+212 ANIGVNVG
-224 PQLHA
+224 A
-229 NAPTKSH
+229 NVGANIG
-236 AELGAKKVHAQT
+236 ANEL
-248 EPLGSVDIPN
+248 PD
-258 TIQVSLTRSAQLRY
+258 TIQVALTRKAKLRY

-278 TAALYRNA
+278 YAALYRDMA
-286 AETDGAIVDA
+286 QQDGGIVDA
-296 QTVEGKPLSY
+296 HTVEGKPLSY

-326 THHLNASDAAA
+326 TR
-337 NSGANAADGSIA
+337 GANG
-349 RADVAN
+349 
-355 SSQPLDGSIT
+355 
-365 NADGSITHAGAA
+365 
-377 KTKYASVNQVAA
+377 VAA

-427 ISARLTAADATNIA
+427 ISARLSAADATNIA

-449 VVAESFEPEAI
+449 VVAESFEPEAV

-472 LAVGSMRRATSNALQ
+472 LAVGSMRRAPTNALQ

-495 LVQESDSTV
+495 LVQERDGAV
-504 DDAAEF
+504 DAATEF

-515 PAPSDALKRDAEFL
+515 PAPSEALRQDAEFL

-574 QAAIAHANTI
+574 QAAIAHPTTI

-619 DSDTETLCKNRGV
+619 DGDTETLCKNRGV

>member
-1 MPIDC
+1 M
-6 IRRMKQTKPIQR
+6 QR

-23 SDKSGLVEFAKALA
+23 SDKSGLVEFAQALA

-51 ALMAAGIAV
+51 ALMAAGISV
-60 VAIEKLT
+60 VPIEKLT

-98 SAMKEHGIEP
+98 AAMKEHGIAP

-123 AKVGVTEEEA
+123 AKAGVTEEEA

-158 TAPDQYARVM
+158 TSPDQYARVVADM
-168 TEMAANSGATTLPLR
+168 TANHGATTPTLR

-204 MFRVRANQ
+204 MARVEANIGVNVG
-212 SANTVAASAPTD
+212 ANVG
-224 PQLHA
+224 A
-229 NAPTKSH
+229 N
-236 AELGAKKVHAQT
+236 EL
-248 EPLGSVDIPN
+248 PD
-258 TIQVSLTRSAQLRY
+258 TIQVALTRKAKLRY

-278 TAALYRNA
+278 YAALYRDMA
-286 AETDGAIVDA
+286 QQDGGIVDA
-296 QTVEGKPLSY
+296 HTVEGKPLSY

-326 THHLNASDAAA
+326 THKSNASGDTVSLSAH
-337 NSGANAADGSIA
+337 ADGSIK
-349 RADVAN
+349 
-355 SSQPLDGSIT
+355 
-365 NADGSITHAGAA
+365 HAGAA
-377 KTKYASVNQVAA
+377 KTKIASENQVAA

-404 NAADAFDKAYAGD
+404 NAADAFDKAYSGD

-427 ISARLTAADATNIA
+427 ISARLSAADATNIA

-449 VVAESFEPEAI
+449 VVAESFEPEAV

-472 LAVGSMRRATSNALQ
+472 LAVGSMRRAPTNALQ

-495 LVQESDSTV
+495 LVQERDGAV
-504 DDAAEF
+504 DAATEF

-515 PAPSDALKRDAEFL
+515 PAPSEALRQDAEFL

-574 QAAIAHANTI
+574 QASIAHPTTI

-619 DSDTETLCKNRGV
+619 DGDTETLCKNRGV

>member
-1 MPIDC
+1 M
-6 IRRMKQTKPIQR
+6 QR

-23 SDKSGLVEFAKALA
+23 SDKSGLVEFAQALA

-51 ALMAAGIAV
+51 ALMAAGISV
-60 VAIEKLT
+60 VPIEKLT
-67 GFPEMMDGRVKTLH
+67 GFPEMMNGRVKTLH

-98 SAMKEHGIEP
+98 AAMKEHGIAP

-123 AKVGVTEEEA
+123 AKAGVTEEEA

-158 TAPDQYARVM
+158 TSPDQYARVVADI
-168 TEMAANSGATTLPLR
+168 AANHGATTPTLR

-204 MFRVRANQ
+204 MARVEANVG
-212 SANTVAASAPTD
+212 ANIG
-224 PQLHA
+224 A
-229 NAPTKSH
+229 N
-236 AELGAKKVHAQT
+236 EL
-248 EPLGSVDIPN
+248 PD
-258 TIQVSLTRSAQLRY
+258 TIQVALTRKAKLRY

-278 TAALYRNA
+278 YAALYRDMA
-286 AETDGAIVDA
+286 QQDGGIVDA
-296 QTVEGKPLSY
+296 HTVEGKPLSY

-326 THHLNASDAAA
+326 TR
-337 NSGANAADGSIA
+337 GANG
-349 RADVAN
+349 
-355 SSQPLDGSIT
+355 
-365 NADGSITHAGAA
+365 
-377 KTKYASVNQVAA
+377 VAA

-427 ISARLTAADATNIA
+427 ISARLSAADATNIA

-449 VVAESFEPEAI
+449 VVAESFEPEAV

-472 LAVGSMRRATSNALQ
+472 LAVGSMRRAPTNALQ

-495 LVQESDSTV
+495 LVQEQDCAV
-504 DDAAEF
+504 DAATQF

-515 PAPSDALKRDAEFL
+515 PAPSEALRQDAEFL

-574 QAAIAHANTI
+574 QAAIAHPTTI

-619 DSDTETLCKNRGV
+619 DGDTETLCKNRGV

>member
-1 MPIDC
+1 M
-6 IRRMKQTKPIQR
+6 
-18 ALLSV
+18 
-23 SDKSGLVEFAKALA
+23 
-37 ANGVEIVST
+37 N
-46 GGTAK
+46 
-51 ALMAAGIAV
+51 
-60 VAIEKLT
+60 
-67 GFPEMMDGRVKTLH
+67 
-81 PRVHGG
+81 
-87 LLGRRDVPEHV
+87 
-98 SAMKEHGIEP
+98 
-108 IDLVCVSLYPFANTI
+108 
-123 AKVGVTEEEA
+123 
-133 IEQIDIGGPAM
+133 
-144 IRSASKNYEFVTVV
+144 
-158 TAPDQYARVM
+158 
-168 TEMAANSGATTLPLR
+168 EMAANSGATTLPLR

-204 MFRVRANQ
+204 MLRDGVNKG
-212 SANTVAASAPTD
+212 ANTVSASAPTD
-224 PQLHA
+224 LQLHA
-229 NAPTKSH
+229 KAPTKSH
-236 AELGAKKVHAQT
+236 AELGAKKSLVET
-248 EPLGSVDIPN
+248 ESLGSADEMPD

-278 TAALYRNA
+278 TAALYRNV
-286 AETDGAIVDA
+286 AEADGAIVVA

-326 THHLNASDAAA
+326 SHNLNANDAAA
-337 NSGANAADGSIA
+337 NSGANAADGSTA
-349 RADVAN
+349 HADAAN
-355 SSQPLDGSIT
+355 SSPISDGSIT
-365 NADGSITHAGAA
+365 NADESITHAAAA
-377 KTKYASVNQVAA
+377 KTKNANTNQVAA

-504 DDAAEF
+504 DEAANF

-542 VGAQQ
+542 VGSGQ

-568 KAQLKL
+568 KAHLKL
-574 QAAIAHANTI
+574 QASIAHANTI

-619 DSDTETLCKNRGV
+619 DGDTETLCKNRGV

>member
-1 MPIDC
+1 M
-6 IRRMKQTKPIQR
+6 QR

-23 SDKSGLVEFAKALA
+23 SDKSGLVEFAQALA

-51 ALMAAGIAV
+51 ALMAAGISV
-60 VAIEKLT
+60 VPIEKLT

-98 SAMKEHGIEP
+98 AAMKEHGIAP

-123 AKVGVTEEEA
+123 AKAGVTEEEA

-158 TAPDQYARVM
+158 TSPDQYARVVADI
-168 TEMAANSGATTLPLR
+168 AANHGATTPTLR

-204 MFRVRANQ
+204 MARVEANVG
-212 SANTVAASAPTD
+212 ANIG
-224 PQLHA
+224 A
-229 NAPTKSH
+229 N
-236 AELGAKKVHAQT
+236 EL
-248 EPLGSVDIPN
+248 PD
-258 TIQVSLTRSAQLRY
+258 TIQVALTRKAKLRY

-278 TAALYRNA
+278 YAALYRDMA
-286 AETDGAIVDA
+286 QQDGGIVDA
-296 QTVEGKPLSY
+296 HTVEGKPLSY

-326 THHLNASDAAA
+326 TR
-337 NSGANAADGSIA
+337 GANG
-349 RADVAN
+349 
-355 SSQPLDGSIT
+355 
-365 NADGSITHAGAA
+365 
-377 KTKYASVNQVAA
+377 VAA

-427 ISARLTAADATNIA
+427 ISARLSAADATNIA

-449 VVAESFEPEAI
+449 VVAESFEPEAV

-472 LAVGSMRRATSNALQ
+472 LAVGSMRRAPTNALQ

-495 LVQESDSTV
+495 LVQERDGAV
-504 DDAAEF
+504 DAVTEF

-515 PAPSDALKRDAEFL
+515 PAPSEALRQDPEFL
-529 AVIAKHLKSNAVC
+529 AVIAKHLKCIAVC

-574 QAAIAHANTI
+574 QAAIAHPTTI

-619 DSDTETLCKNRGV
+619 DGDTETLCKNRGV

>member
-1 MPIDC
+1 M
-6 IRRMKQTKPIQR
+6 QR

-23 SDKSGLVEFAKALA
+23 SDKSGLVEFAQALA

-51 ALMAAGIAV
+51 ALMAAGISV
-60 VAIEKLT
+60 VPIEKLT

-98 SAMKEHGIEP
+98 AAMKEHGIAP

-123 AKVGVTEEEA
+123 AKAGVTEEEA

-158 TAPDQYARVM
+158 TSPDQYARVVADI
-168 TEMAANSGATTLPLR
+168 AANHGATTPTLR

-204 MFRVRANQ
+204 MARVEANVG
-212 SANTVAASAPTD
+212 ANIG
-224 PQLHA
+224 A
-229 NAPTKSH
+229 N
-236 AELGAKKVHAQT
+236 EL
-248 EPLGSVDIPN
+248 PD
-258 TIQVSLTRSAQLRY
+258 TIQVALTRKAKLRY

-278 TAALYRNA
+278 YAALYRDMA
-286 AETDGAIVDA
+286 QQDGGIVDA
-296 QTVEGKPLSY
+296 HTVEGKPLSY

-326 THHLNASDAAA
+326 TR
-337 NSGANAADGSIA
+337 GANG
-349 RADVAN
+349 
-355 SSQPLDGSIT
+355 
-365 NADGSITHAGAA
+365 
-377 KTKYASVNQVAA
+377 VAA

-427 ISARLTAADATNIA
+427 ISARLSAADATNIA

-449 VVAESFEPEAI
+449 VVAESFEPEAV

-472 LAVGSMRRATSNALQ
+472 LAVGSMRRAPTNALQ

-495 LVQESDSTV
+495 LVQERDGAV
-504 DDAAEF
+504 DAATEF

-574 QAAIAHANTI
+574 QASIAHPTTI

-619 DSDTETLCKNRGV
+619 DGDTETLCKNRGV

>member
-1 MPIDC
+1 
-6 IRRMKQTKPIQR
+6 MKNSHAVQR

-23 SDKSGLVEFAKALA
+23 SDKSGLVEFAQALA

-67 GFPEMMDGRVKTLH
+67 GFPEIMDGRVKTLH

-98 SAMKEHGIEP
+98 AAMKEHGIVP
-108 IDLVCVSLYPFANTI
+108 IDLVCVSLYPFGNTI
-123 AKVGVTEEEA
+123 AKAGVTEEEA

-158 TAPDQYARVM
+158 TSPDQYARVIADM
-168 TEMAANSGATTLPLR
+168 TANHGATTPTLR

-204 MFRVRANQ
+204 MARVEANVG
-212 SANTVAASAPTD
+212 ANIG
-224 PQLHA
+224 A
-229 NAPTKSH
+229 N
-236 AELGAKKVHAQT
+236 EL
-248 EPLGSVDIPN
+248 PD
-258 TIQVSLTRSAQLRY
+258 TIQVALTRKAKLRY

-278 TAALYRNA
+278 YAALYRDMA
-286 AETDGAIVDA
+286 QQDGGIVDA
-296 QTVEGKPLSY
+296 HTVEGKPLSY

-326 THHLNASDAAA
+326 TR
-337 NSGANAADGSIA
+337 GANG
-349 RADVAN
+349 
-355 SSQPLDGSIT
+355 
-365 NADGSITHAGAA
+365 
-377 KTKYASVNQVAA
+377 VAA

-427 ISARLTAADATNIA
+427 ISARLSAADATNIA

-460 AILAARWKNVRL
+460 AILAGRWKNVRL
-472 LAVGSMRRATSNALQ
+472 LAVGSMRRTPTNALQ

-495 LVQESDSTV
+495 LVQEQDGAV
-504 DDAAEF
+504 DAATEF

-515 PAPSDALKRDAEFL
+515 PAPSEALRQDAEFL

-574 QAAIAHANTI
+574 QAAIAHATTI

-619 DSDTETLCKNRGV
+619 DGDTETLCKNRNV

>member
-1 MPIDC
+1 
-6 IRRMKQTKPIQR
+6 
-18 ALLSV
+18 
-23 SDKSGLVEFAKALA
+23 
-37 ANGVEIVST
+37 
-46 GGTAK
+46 
-51 ALMAAGIAV
+51 
-60 VAIEKLT
+60 
-67 GFPEMMDGRVKTLH
+67 
-81 PRVHGG
+81 

-98 SAMKEHGIEP
+98 AAMKEHGIEP

-168 TEMAANSGATTLPLR
+168 NEMAANSGATTLPLR

-204 MFRVRANQ
+204 MFRVGANQ

-229 NAPTKSH
+229 NAPTKSY

-248 EPLGSVDIPN
+248 EPLGSADMPN

-278 TAALYRNA
+278 TAALYRNV
-286 AETDGAIVDA
+286 AEADGAIVDA

-326 THHLNASDAAA
+326 SHHLNASEAAA
-337 NSGANAADGSIA
+337 HIGTNAADGSIA
-349 RADVAN
+349 RGGAAN
-355 SSQPLDGSIT
+355 IGAPSDESIAHT
-365 NADGSITHAGAA
+365 GAA
-377 KTKYASVNQVAA
+377 KIKDESANQVAA

-472 LAVGSMRRATSNALQ
+472 LAVGSMRRATLNALQ

-495 LVQESDSTV
+495 LVQQSDGTV
-504 DDAAEF
+504 DDATEY

-574 QAAIAHANTI
+574 QASIAHANTI

-619 DSDTETLCKNRGV
+619 DGDTETLCKNRGV

>member
-1 MPIDC
+1 MNLP
-6 IRRMKQTKPIQR
+6 QPIQR

-23 SDKSGLVEFAKALA
+23 SDKSGLVEFAKSLA
-37 ANGVEIVST
+37 ARGVEIVST

-60 VAIEKLT
+60 VPIEKMT

-98 SAMKEHGIEP
+98 AAMKEHGIAP
-108 IDLVCVSLYPFANTI
+108 IDLVCVSLYPFADTI
-123 AKVGVTEEEA
+123 AKSGVTEDEA

-158 TAPDQYARVM
+158 TSPNQYGRVM
-168 TEMAANSGATTLPLR
+168 KELAANNGATTPALR

-204 MFRVRANQ
+204 MFREGAK
-212 SANTVAASAPTD
+212 
-224 PQLHA
+224 
-229 NAPTKSH
+229 KSH
-236 AELGAKKVHAQT
+236 AQA
-248 EPLGSVDIPN
+248 EPLGSAGEMPD
-258 TIQVSLTRSAQLRY
+258 TIQVSLTRKSHLRY

-278 TAALYRNA
+278 SAAVYRDLA
-286 AETDGAIVDA
+286 QADGAIVDA

-312 AAAFELVKDLVALT
+312 SAAFELVKDLVALT
-326 THHLNASDAAA
+326 VI
-337 NSGANAADGSIA
+337 GANAP
-349 RADVAN
+349 AN
-355 SSQPLDGSIT
+355 
-365 NADGSITHAGAA
+365 AGAVPSSSA
-377 KTKYASVNQVAA
+377 IANQVAA

-427 ISARLTAADATNIA
+427 ISARLTASDATNIA

-472 LAVGSMRRATSNALQ
+472 LAVGSMRRAPAKVLQ
-487 LRSVPGGV
+487 LRSVPGGM
-495 LVQESDSTV
+495 LAQESDGAV
-504 DDAAEF
+504 DEIANF

-515 PAPSDALKRDAEFL
+515 PTPNDLLKRDAEFL
-529 AVIAKHLKSNAVC
+529 SVIAKHLKSNAVC
-542 VGAQQ
+542 VGAEQ

-557 DRVASCKHAIE
+557 DRVAACKHAIE
-568 KAQLKL
+568 KAKLKL
-574 QAAIAHANTI
+574 QAAGLGTGNAQLGAIAAKSNAGGNESLNLSESGAPAHANTI
-584 VVTAASDAFF
+584 IVTAASDAFF

-600 RLLIDAGVKCLVH
+600 RLLIDAGVQCIVH

-619 DSDTETLCKNRGV
+619 DGDTQVLCDERGV

-639 RHFRH
+639 RHFKH

>member
-1 MPIDC
+1 MSIDC
-6 IRRMKQTKPIQR
+6 IRRMKQTNPIQR

-23 SDKSGLVEFAKALA
+23 SDKSGVVEFAKALA

-67 GFPEMMDGRVKTLH
+67 DFPEMMDGRVKTLH

-87 LLGRRDVPEHV
+87 LLGRRDMPEHV
-98 SAMKEHGIEP
+98 ASMKEHGIVP

-158 TAPDQYARVM
+158 TTPDQYARVM
-168 TEMAANSGATTLPLR
+168 NEMAANSGATTLPLR

-204 MFRVRANQ
+204 MLGTLANQ
-212 SANTVAASAPTD
+212 GVDQNTVAASAQPAT
-224 PQLHA
+224 HA
-229 NAPTKSH
+229 GVSPVKSVAH
-236 AELGAKKVHAQT
+236 DEVRELPET
-248 EPLGSVDIPN
+248 M
-258 TIQVSLTRSAQLRY
+258 QVSLKRSAQLRY

-326 THHLNASDAAA
+326 THNVNASG
-337 NSGANAADGSIA
+337 GAPN
-349 RADVAN
+349 
-355 SSQPLDGSIT
+355 
-365 NADGSITHAGAA
+365 AGASA
-377 KTKYASVNQVAA
+377 QGFVAHVGAVQTNNASVNQVAA

-427 ISARLTAADATNIA
+427 ISARLTAADASNIA

-495 LVQESDSTV
+495 LVQESDGTV
-504 DDAAEF
+504 DDAADF

-542 VGAQQ
+542 VGSGQ

-574 QAAIAHANTI
+574 QASIAHANTM

-619 DSDTETLCKNRGV
+619 DGDTETLCKNRGV